1 MANYSILDLV
11 PITEGSDATTALE
24 RSKELAILAD
34 ELGFTRYWVA
44 EHHNM
49 PGIASSATS
58 VVIGHLAAA
67 TKRIRVGSG
76 GIMLPNHAPLVV
88 AEQFGTLASLF
99 PDRID
104 LGLGRAPGTDGLTM
118 QALRR
123 NVEANVDDFP
133 RDVVELQHY
142 LKPHQAGQ
150 RVVATP
156 GTGTNVPIWILG
168 SSLFGAQLAA
178 LLGLP
183 FAFASHF
190 APTYLDTA
198 LRIYR
203 EKFKPSETLDAP
215 YVMVGANLCIADTDE
230 EAAYLRSSALQS
242 FVNLRRGQPG
252 PLPRPFNGFESTLN
266 PGEQQMMQDIGQVS
280 AIGSKA
286 TARNAVIDILN
297 RTDADEIMFVS
308 AIWDHQKRLASYRHG
323 AEVMQSIDA
332 RAPDSSAAAEPITA

>member
-1 MANYSILDLV
+1 MVKLSVLDLAY
-11 PITEGSDATTALE
+11 IGEGFSASDALANALDLAQHAETA
-24 RSKELAILAD
+24 
-34 ELGFTRYWVA
+34 GYTRFWLA
-44 EHHNM
+44 EHHNLS
-49 PGIASSATS
+49 GIASAATS
-58 VVIGHLAAA
+58 VCIGHVAGG
-67 TKRIRVGSG
+67 TQSIRVGAG
-76 GIMLPNHAPLVV
+76 GIMLPNHSPMLI
-88 AEQFGTLASLF
+88 AEQFGTLATLY

-123 NVEANVDDFP
+123 NLEANVDDFP

-230 EAAYLRSSALQS
+230 EATFLRSSALQS

-252 PLPRPFNGFESTLN
+252 PLPKPVDGFESSLN

-280 AIGSKA
+280 AIGSKS
-286 TARNAVIDILN
+286 TARNAVIEILN
-297 RTDADEIMFVS
+297 RTEADEIMFVS
-308 AIWDHQKRLASYRHG
+308 AIWDHRKRLASYRQG

-332 RAPDSSAAAEPITA
+332 RASNSAAAAEPITA